1 METALYTALNA
12 VKVLRSSVGE
22 VFDTLGNGLR
32 ADHGEDGKDTKF
44 LLELQELL
52 STVNVNLR

>member
-1 METALYTALNA
+1 MEQLNNALKAI
-12 VKVLRSSVGE
+12 KVLRSSVGH
-22 VFDTLGNGLR
+22 VFETLSDGLR
-32 ADHGEDGKDTKF
+32 VEHGQEAKDTKF